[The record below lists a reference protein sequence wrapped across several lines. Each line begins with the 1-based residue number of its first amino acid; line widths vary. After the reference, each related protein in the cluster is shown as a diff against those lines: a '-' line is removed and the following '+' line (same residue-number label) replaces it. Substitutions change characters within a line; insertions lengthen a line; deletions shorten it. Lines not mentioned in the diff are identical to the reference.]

1 MKALTP
7 HEQFAREIRAC
18 LNRWTEESDIETLD
32 MAEIAAQVIN
42 GWLDEPVVS
51 FEADSDFFEEDE
63 EDDPELPG

>member
-1 MKALTP
+1 M
-7 HEQFAREIRAC
+7 
-18 LNRWTEESDIETLD
+18 NRWTEESDIETLD

-63 EDDPELPG
+63 EDEPELPG